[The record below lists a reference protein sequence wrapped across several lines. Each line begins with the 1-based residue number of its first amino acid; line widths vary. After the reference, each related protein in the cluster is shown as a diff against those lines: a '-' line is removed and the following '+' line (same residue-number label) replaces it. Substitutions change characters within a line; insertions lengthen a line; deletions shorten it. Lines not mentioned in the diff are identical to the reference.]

1 MSSFVELPCNEF
13 VQQLSSGAPIPG
25 GGGAAALAGSVGAAL
40 AGMVGNLTV
49 GKKKYAAHEPE
60 VIALMK
66 RAKSIEKR
74 MLEMVDEDAELF
86 LPLSEAYRLKSG
98 TEEDA
103 RHKSSMLENALKDAC
118 MVPFQIV
125 QSALEGI
132 QIHDELT
139 DKCSSLAISDI
150 GVGVQCLRS
159 ALVGGHLNILINL
172 QLIKDQEFVAD
183 MSKDAELA
191 LNTGIQLADSVYD
204 RVVKL
209 IVGKT

>member
-1 MSSFVELPCNEF
+1 MSKLIESSSSEF
-13 VQQLSSGAPIPG
+13 VMQLSSGAPVPG
-25 GGGAAALAGSVGAAL
+25 GGGAAALAGAVGAAL
-40 AGMVGNLTV
+40 ASMVGNLTV
-49 GKKKYAAHEPE
+49 GKKKYEAYEPE
-60 VIALMK
+60 VISLMK
-66 RAKSIEKR
+66 RAKAIEKR

-98 TEEDA
+98 TEEEA
-103 RHKSSMLENALKDAC
+103 RHKSDMLENALKDAC

-125 QSALEGI
+125 QSSLEGI

-183 MSKDAELA
+183 MTKDSELA
-191 LNTGIQLADSVYD
+191 LSTGIQLADSVYD
-204 RVVKL
+204 RVVKM
-209 IVGKT
+209 IVGTV